1 MHGTNETK
9 WSPIESN
16 LELEGS
22 VQSHF
27 ASATLHST
35 AIFSSMNTIQSCKF
49 VIKLLYYY
57 RAISKLSHVVSTLDL
72 ITGGQGNY

>member
-1 MHGTNETK
+1 MHRTNQTK
-9 WSPIESN
+9 WSPIDTN

-49 VIKLLYYY
+49 VIKLL
-57 RAISKLSHVVSTLDL
+57 
-72 ITGGQGNY
+72 